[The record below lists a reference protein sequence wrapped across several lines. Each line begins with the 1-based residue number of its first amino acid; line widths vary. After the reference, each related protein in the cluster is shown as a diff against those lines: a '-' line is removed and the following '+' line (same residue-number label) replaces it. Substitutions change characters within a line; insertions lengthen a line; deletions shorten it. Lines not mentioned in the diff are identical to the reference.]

1 MQIPPLAW
9 ESSHINPAWKRSV
22 PTCCNLAMINSATT
36 IHHACRMSFSN
47 LPLVTLRVCSRALD
61 PAFCT
66 LTPSFAISWKLESW
80 EVVFAIH
87 HWFSCISYMFL
98 DHKGEVTMFVDQTGV
113 WKCWTCMNMP
123 CSAPTVPP
131 TLIDDRRFMKIQQAA
146 CSSCILSKVSGSKT
160 SWPLLYKRKAVTS
173 VRIPADSLWWR
184 KARNRLGWY
193 TDTHGHMAGFSRQNH
208 HTSQKKKISTP
219 SGKRCLI
226 RRVTLQS
233 NHPFSQVFETAAR
246 WLANAKVSQIQKL
259 WSSEMLKKIRAKKD
273 AKRALLKDSA
283 TSKASSII
291 FQGKI
296 LKYIRCLLLLWMH
309 SIYIDLNSIYIYYI
323 IYTCEK
329 STGISIYKIIIITQK
344 NQIKLI

>member
-123 CSAPTVPP
+123 CSAPTVPL

-208 HTSQKKKISTP
+208 HTSQKKKSA
-219 SGKRCLI
+219 
-226 RRVTLQS
+226 
-233 NHPFSQVFETAAR
+233 HPLAKDVWFVELHCNQITHLVRFLRQQQGGLLMPR
-246 WLANAKVSQIQKL
+246 WVRSKSYGRPKC
-259 WSSEMLKKIRAKKD
+259 LKK
-273 AKRALLKDSA
+273 
-283 TSKASSII
+283 
-291 FQGKI
+291 
-296 LKYIRCLLLLWMH
+296 
-309 SIYIDLNSIYIYYI
+309 
-323 IYTCEK
+323 
-329 STGISIYKIIIITQK
+329 
-344 NQIKLI
+344 